1 MKYYCKNC
9 GSILEVGCDVTLS
22 INPDGKELVE
32 CPICTDFYD
41 GECEPVFMEKIP
53 DYETPERYEKRTGKA
68 YPDKGLVFVSF
79 LGHWL
84 VKDDKPKEGY
94 LHHYAT
100 VVIADPPVPPPDD
113 WRPE

>member
-9 GSILEVGCDVTLS
+9 GSIFHDEQANRKFIHLD
-22 INPDGKELVE
+22 IK
-32 CPICTDFYD
+32 CPRCSSVMIHY
-41 GECEPVFMEKIP
+41 P
-53 DYETPERYEKRTGKA
+53 DYETPEQFQKRTGQV
-68 YPDKGLVFVSF
+68 YPDNGLVFVSF
-79 LGHWL
+79 LGYWL

-94 LHHYAT
+94 LYHYDT